1 MTLDRLYSRCSDE
14 SSVKWGFAFESP
26 HHIYEASAAFSET
39 MTEPD
44 EDKYKLNPT
53 PDLDIPS
60 GVYIPTD
67 IYDAIRELEKMLHP
81 ALIEKIKNC
90 SGKHELVGEYH
101 YSLGMWIRN
110 NWGLWQ
116 ESRLAQH
123 LASIV
128 PGFESDYMSSFILE
142 CFWKHL
148 NGQLLESRFSNPR
161 NIDFS

>member
-1 MTLDRLYSRCSDE
+1 
-14 SSVKWGFAFESP
+14 
-26 HHIYEASAAFSET
+26 

-81 ALIEKIKNC
+81 TLIEEIKNC
-90 SGKHELVGEYH
+90 SGKNELVGEYH
-101 YSLGMWIRN
+101 YSLGMWMRN

-116 ESRLAQH
+116 GSRLAQY
-123 LASIV
+123 LASI
-128 PGFESDYMSSFILE
+128 GHGYEADYMSGFILE
-142 CFWKHL
+142 CFWRHL
-148 NGQLLESRFSNPR
+148 NGQPQQHWFSNPR